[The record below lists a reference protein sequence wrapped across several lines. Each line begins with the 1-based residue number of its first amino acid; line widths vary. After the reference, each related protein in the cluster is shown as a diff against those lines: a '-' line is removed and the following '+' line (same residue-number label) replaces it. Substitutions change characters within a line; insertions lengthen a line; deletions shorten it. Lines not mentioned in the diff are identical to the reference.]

1 MVATRRIVV
10 IASGG
15 TIGKR
20 GSGVWDVLDY
30 QAVGERIP
38 IATVLA
44 EGGRNL
50 PGIEISAVDIAAH
63 SSKSF
68 SPEWWASL
76 ARRVKEV
83 VASEDVDGVVVT
95 HGTSSLEE
103 TALFL
108 DLTVPARVPIVLVG
122 SMRPLGSHGSEAY
135 VSLDAGIRV
144 AADPASAGR
153 GVLVSMN
160 NLIFR
165 AAGVIKGSATDVD
178 AFTDR
183 TFGPIGSV
191 GAHGVH
197 FQTERPVRSGAVHD
211 VLDAEQLPRVDVT
224 YAVVGADGVDVDA
237 YLAHGAK
244 GIVIAG
250 MGTGYPAA
258 RQMDRLVDA
267 YERGALIVAS
277 TRTGRPFLELPSDL
291 LAAGFVT
298 SGNLS
303 PQQARV
309 LAIVALAAGG
319 SRTGAERIIA
329 EALGLAPTG

>member
-1 MVATRRIVV
+1 MKDIRRIVV

-20 GSGVWDVLDY
+20 GSGVWDLLDY

-38 IATVLA
+38 IAEVLA
-44 EGGRNL
+44 EGGRDHQ
-50 PGIEISAVDIAAH
+50 GIEVTSIDIAAQ

-68 SPEWWASL
+68 SLHWWASL
-76 ARRVKEV
+76 ARRVDEV
-83 VASEDVDGVVVT
+83 VNTEGVDGVVVT

-108 DLTVPARVPIVLVG
+108 DLTVSTRVPVVLVG
-122 SMRPLGSHGSEAY
+122 SMRPLGAHGSEAY

-160 NLIFR
+160 NLILR
-165 AAGVIKGSATDVD
+165 AAGVTKGSATDVD
-178 AFTDR
+178 AFVDR

-191 GAHGVH
+191 GVHGVY
-197 FQTERPVRSGAVHD
+197 FQSEPPCRTKSPLD
-211 VLDAEQLPRVDVT
+211 VLGLERLPRVDVS
-224 YAVVGADGVDVDA
+224 YAVAGADGVDVDA
-237 YLAHGAK
+237 YVAAGAA
-244 GIVIAG
+244 GIVVAG
-250 MGTGYPAA
+250 LGTGYPAA
-258 RQMDRLVDA
+258 RQMERLVA
-267 YERGALIVAS
+267 ARERGALIVAS

-291 LAAGFVT
+291 IEAGFVT
-298 SGNLS
+298 AGHLT

-319 SRTGAERIIA
+319 TRARAEGLIAER
-329 EALGLAPTG
+329 LGLA